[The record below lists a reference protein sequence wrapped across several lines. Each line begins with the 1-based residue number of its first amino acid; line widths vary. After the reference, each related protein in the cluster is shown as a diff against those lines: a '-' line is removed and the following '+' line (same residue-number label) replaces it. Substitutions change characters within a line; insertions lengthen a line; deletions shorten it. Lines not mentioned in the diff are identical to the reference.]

1 MAAGLGFKDFT
12 TGEVLT
18 AADVD
23 GYLMQGIWVFAN
35 ATARDAAVTSPQEGN
50 ACYLKD
56 TDVIQVYTG
65 STWAAQS
72 ASNPI
77 SANIVDAKGDLIV
90 GTAADTV
97 ARLASSA
104 SNGNVLTVDTSTA
117 TGLKWAAPAGGGGK
131 VLQVVNASYSTEVT
145 SASATFADTG
155 LSATITPTL
164 STSKILV
171 LVNQVGVGKSAANAN
186 ACIALKLLRGAT
198 DLVRFEDIGAY
209 TGSALINYIGSCST
223 SYLDS
228 PATTSATTYKTQ
240 LANRAAGGLVT
251 VQTTYG
257 SALNPAS
264 TITLMEIGA

>member
-117 TGLKWAAPAGGGGK
+117 TGLKWAAPAGGGK
-131 VLQVVNASYSTEVT
+131 VLQVVNATYSTEVT

-155 LSATITPTL
+155 LSATITPT
-164 STSKILV
+164 SNTSKILV
-171 LVNQVGVGKSAANAN
+171 LVDQVGVGKSATNAN
-186 ACIALKLLRGAT
+186 AAIALKLLRDAT
-198 DLVRFEDIGAY
+198 DLIRFEDIGTY

-223 SYLDS
+223 NYLDS
-228 PATTSATTYKTQ
+228 PATTSAITYKTQ